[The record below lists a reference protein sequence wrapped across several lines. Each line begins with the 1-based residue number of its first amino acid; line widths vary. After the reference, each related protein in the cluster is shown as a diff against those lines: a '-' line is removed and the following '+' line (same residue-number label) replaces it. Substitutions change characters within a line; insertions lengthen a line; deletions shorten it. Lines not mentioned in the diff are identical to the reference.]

1 MAMRL
6 IFILIL
12 AFSPCHLSGQS
23 LTLAL
28 FDVAWAGDSVLISNQ
43 DIVSGSQV
51 AEDHPLFH
59 PTVPVLY
66 YISRSANTSEIRSY
80 NHSTRHDSTIRTHP
94 NTASRLHITPDS
106 GLLTFLSP
114 DKGEMIVHPLKT
126 GVSPRKPIAGLSV
139 ENYCWIDDNSMLV
152 IQSGDPNTL
161 NLVTLR
167 PRKIQPV
174 VKHVGQMIQRTSHIL
189 AFVHKLSVDSWSI
202 KKLTS
207 DGKISILS
215 ETFPGAE
222 IFAVTADEK
231 VMMAFEDKLYWLTG
245 SGDWK
250 EIKSFPHSEIKS
262 IGLNATGDKLFVLF
276 ALK

>member
-6 IFILIL
+6 SFILIFAL
-12 AFSPCHLSGQS
+12 SPGFLSGQT

-28 FDVAWAGDSVLISNQ
+28 FDIVWATDSATILNQ
-43 DIVSGSQV
+43 DIVSGSKV
-51 AEDHPLFH
+51 TDDHPLFH
-59 PTVPVLY
+59 PTASVLY
-66 YISRSANTSEIRSY
+66 YISRSAPTSDIRSY
-80 NHSTRHDSTIRTHP
+80 NYYTRKDSTILRHP
-94 NTASRLHITPDS
+94 SEATRLHITPDN
-106 GLLTFLSP
+106 GLITFLSRH
-114 DKGEMIVHPLKT
+114 ENELIVHPLKAGT
-126 GVSPRKPIAGLSV
+126 PARKPITGLTI

-174 VKHVGQMIQRTSHIL
+174 VKHVGQMLQQTSHVL

-207 DGKISILS
+207 DGKISILA

-222 IFAVTADEK
+222 IFAINNHEK
-231 VMMAFEDKLYWLTG
+231 VMMAFEGKLYCLTS

-250 EIKSFPHSEIKS
+250 EVKSFPHSEIKS
-262 IGLNATGDKLFVLF
+262 IGMNASGDKLFVLF
-276 ALK
+276 ALQ